1 MKRNA
6 AVFVA
11 VWMILSVVSMFLIF
25 NLNLT
30 TDLKM
35 NQFMCL
41 NATVLIG
48 LGAFFTFNKNKISI
62 LLGNYKR
69 EKEI

>member
-6 AVFVA
+6 AAFVA
-11 VWMILSVVSMFLIF
+11 VWMILSAVSVILIF

-30 TDLKM
+30 TDIKM
-35 NQFMCL
+35 TQFICM
-41 NATVLIG
+41 NASVLIG
-48 LGAFFTFNKNKISI
+48 LCAFFTFNRNKISL